1 MKNKLLDFLKRY
13 WILIILSL
21 IYPLVMVY
29 FRLFGNTVIW
39 RNALG
44 DFGVY
49 ELYIIFIL
57 PILHVIYGCVT
68 YAVTKKILI
77 PNAIPAVIYFVYF
90 LPGALRFK
98 RAEDVFVSIVIFV
111 LVPVAFS
118 IIGTLAT
125 AGIYKMVDIM
135 KIWNE

>member
-13 WILIILSL
+13 GILIILSL

-29 FRLFGNTVIW
+29 FRFFGNTTISK
-39 RNALG
+39 NALG
-44 DFGVY
+44 DFGYY
-49 ELYIIFIL
+49 EFYIILIL
-57 PILHVIYGCVT
+57 TALHVVYGCIT

-77 PNAIPAVIYFVYF
+77 PNAIPAVIYFLYF
-90 LPGALRFK
+90 FPLAVGFK
-98 RAEDVFVSIVIFV
+98 RAEDVFVSIAIFV
-111 LVPVAFS
+111 LVPVVFS
-118 IIGTLAT
+118 VIGTLAT

>member
-57 PILHVIYGCVT
+57 PILHVIYGCIT

-77 PNAIPAVIYFVYF
+77 PNAIPAVIYFLYF
-90 LPGALRFK
+90 FPLAVGFK
-98 RAEDVFVSIVIFV
+98 RAEDVFVSIAIFV
-111 LVPVAFS
+111 LVPVVFS
-118 IIGTLAT
+118 VIGTLAT
-125 AGIYKMVDIM
+125 AGIYKMVDVM

>member
-13 WILIILSL
+13 GILIILSL

-29 FRLFGNTVIW
+29 FRFFGNTTIT
-39 RNALG
+39 RHALG

-57 PILHVIYGCVT
+57 PALQVVYGCIT
-68 YAVTKKILI
+68 YAVTKKILV
-77 PNAIPAVIYFVYF
+77 PNAIPSVIYFVYF
-90 LPGALRFK
+90 LPGALRFN

-111 LVPVAFS
+111 LVPIAFS
-118 IIGTLAT
+118 VFGTLAT

>member
-13 WILIILSL
+13 GILIILSL

-29 FRLFGNTVIW
+29 FRFFGNTIIG
-39 RNALG
+39 RNELG
-44 DFGVY
+44 PYGIY

-57 PILHVIYGCVT
+57 PALHVIYGCVT

-77 PNAIPAVIYFVYF
+77 PNAIPAVTYILYF
-90 LPGALRFK
+90 LSFAVHFN
-98 RAEDVFVSIVIFV
+98 RAEDGFFAMLFA

-118 IIGTLAT
+118 VIGTLAT

>member
-13 WILIILSL
+13 GILIILSL

-29 FRLFGNTVIW
+29 FRIFGNTIIT

-44 DFGVY
+44 YFGVY

-57 PILHVIYGCVT
+57 PALQVIYGCIT
-68 YAVTKKILI
+68 YAVTKKILV

-90 LPGALRFK
+90 LPGALNFK

-118 IIGTLAT
+118 VFGTLAT
-125 AGIYKMVDIM
+125 AGIYKMVDVM

>member
-13 WILIILSL
+13 GILIILSL
-21 IYPLVMVY
+21 IYPLAMVY
-29 FRLFGNTVIW
+29 FRIFGNTIIT
-39 RNALG
+39 RHALG

-57 PILHVIYGCVT
+57 PALQVIYGCIT
-68 YAVTKKILI
+68 YAVTKKILV

-90 LPGALRFK
+90 LPGALNFK

-111 LVPVAFS
+111 LVPIAFS
-118 IIGTLAT
+118 VFGTLAT
-125 AGIYKMVDIM
+125 AGIYKMVDVM